1 MIGHLQTPK
10 RCVLKILIEG
20 RIRGIW
26 YLEECL
32 LGGFSSNQ
40 DSVYIVFGCVYGQ
53 ERKSKVTEKRPNQY
67 TKKKE
72 GAARLNFQLGA
83 DGLFRLKG
91 FNEEHNHL
99 RTHSTY
105 LQETERITGAKCV
118 VC

>member
-1 MIGHLQTPK
+1 M
-10 RCVLKILIEG
+10 
-20 RIRGIW
+20 
-26 YLEECL
+26 
-32 LGGFSSNQ
+32 

-91 FNEEHNHL
+91 FN
-99 RTHSTY
+99 
-105 LQETERITGAKCV
+105 
-118 VC
+118 